1 MSGLEAHTAFMA
13 QSWGTLVQAFPPVDA
28 KAETAA
34 FERWAQDT
42 AAALMREDP
51 SLKAVPPKAFWSAL
65 IEAAAEAG
73 LSPATADSLR
83 RRLAL
88 L

>member
-1 MSGLEAHTAFMA
+1 VSGLESHAAFMA

-28 KAETAA
+28 AAETAA

-51 SLKAVPPKAFWSAL
+51 SLKTVPGKAFWSAL
-65 IEAAAEAG
+65 IEAAATSG
-73 LSPATADSLR
+73 LSEATAASLR
-83 RRLAL
+83 RRAAL

>member
-1 MSGLEAHTAFMA
+1 MSGLDAHAAFMA

-28 KAETAA
+28 SAETAA

-51 SLKAVPPKAFWSAL
+51 SLKTVSGKAFWSAL
-65 IEAAAEAG
+65 IEAAASSG
-73 LSPATADSLR
+73 LSDVTAASLR
-83 RRLAL
+83 RRAAL